1 MLSLHDYK
9 YIFSSNTSEKL
20 YCVSFHLQISRFTEI
35 ILEKDTDEEYKY
47 FRVEENPSRP
57 TLLHLAAEQNFLHV
71 TKLLVEKYP
80 TLVYLETEV
89 VGDYERGYLP
99 VEKALMCY
107 KDETAA
113 YLISQM
119 KHDWWVQATEATLYF
134 RVKVWKKVQECLNYT
149 PFWIISIFPV
159 NFIFEILW
167 GICFFGVRRRES

>member
-1 MLSLHDYK
+1 ML
-9 YIFSSNTSEKL
+9 F
-20 YCVSFHLQISRFTEI
+20 VSFHLQISRFTEI
-35 ILEKDTDEEYKY
+35 ILEKDTNEEYKY

-119 KHDWWVQATEATLYF
+119 KHDWWVQTPGGTLYF
-134 RVKVWKKVQECLNYT
+134 RVN
-149 PFWIISIFPV
+149 I
-159 NFIFEILW
+159 
-167 GICFFGVRRRES
+167 VRRCTNVYYTCLPSLDKKIVIQSRTWPVQPQKCVKY

>member
-1 MLSLHDYK
+1 MLYF
-9 YIFSSNTSEKL
+9 FS
-20 YCVSFHLQISRFTEI
+20 QISRFTEI
-35 ILEKDTDEEYKY
+35 MLEKDTDEEYKY

-89 VGDYERGYLP
+89 GDYERGYLP

-113 YLISQM
+113 YLVSQM
-119 KHDWWVQATEATLYF
+119 KHDWWVHEDPGADILYF
-134 RVKVWKKVQECLNYT
+134 SYT
-149 PFWIISIFPV
+149 CTCSRKIKEFFSNII
-159 NFIFEILW
+159 N
-167 GICFFGVRRRES
+167 